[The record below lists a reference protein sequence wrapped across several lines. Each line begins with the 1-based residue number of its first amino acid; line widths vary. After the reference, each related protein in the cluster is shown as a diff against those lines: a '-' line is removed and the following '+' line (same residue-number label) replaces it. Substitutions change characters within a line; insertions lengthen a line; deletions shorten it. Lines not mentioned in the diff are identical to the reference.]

1 MKRFLINFSLII
13 TALIIY
19 FLQENFFNWFTIAG
33 VMPNLF
39 VILVLFIGLFT
50 NKNKGTIYGLII
62 GMFLDFFVGS
72 KLGIYTITL
81 GLVGLVAGIFDKNFS
96 KDSRMTIM
104 SMVLGS
110 TIIFEVVAYI
120 INYIIYTNSVEISKF
135 IQILAGIT
143 ASYEI
148 IIYFLNYFI
157 LNGNLEILEFLK
169 ILLIEIIY
177 NIIITIIIYPL
188 IKKFG
193 YYIENEYKGNKIL
206 TRYF

>member
-1 MKRFLINFSLII
+1 MKLLKKFLINIALILI
-13 TALIIY
+13 GFIIY
-19 FLQENFFNWFTIAG
+19 FLQANFFSWFTIFG
-33 VMPNLF
+33 IKPNLF
-39 VILVLFIGLFT
+39 IIYILFIGLFG
-50 NKNKGTIYGLII
+50 NRGMGIIYGSITGILLDLLFEEKIGVNLIALSLI
-62 GMFLDFFVGS
+62 G
-72 KLGIYTITL
+72 IIAT
-81 GLVGLVAGIFDKNFS
+81 IFDKNFS

-104 SMVLGS
+104 LMV
-110 TIIFEVVAYI
+110 
-120 INYIIYTNSVEISKF
+120 
-135 IQILAGIT
+135 AGIT

>member
-1 MKRFLINFSLII
+1 
-13 TALIIY
+13 
-19 FLQENFFNWFTIAG
+19 
-33 VMPNLF
+33 
-39 VILVLFIGLFT
+39 
-50 NKNKGTIYGLII
+50 
-62 GMFLDFFVGS
+62 MFLDFFVGS

-104 SMVLGS
+104 LMV
-110 TIIFEVVAYI
+110 
-120 INYIIYTNSVEISKF
+120 
-135 IQILAGIT
+135 AGIT